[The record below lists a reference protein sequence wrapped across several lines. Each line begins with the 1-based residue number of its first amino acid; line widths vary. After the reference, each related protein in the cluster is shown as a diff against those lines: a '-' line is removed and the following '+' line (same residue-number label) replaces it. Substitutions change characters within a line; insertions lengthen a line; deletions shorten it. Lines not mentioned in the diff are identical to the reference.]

1 MGKDNNM
8 YEEMDRIKQR
18 IRQINNKYP
27 GTVQIRERDKI
38 QTKNMPAEER
48 KELEKLQ
55 SRLQELKEQDDKA
68 QGIKQ

>member
-1 MGKDNNM
+1 MGKGNNM

-18 IRQINNKYP
+18 IRQINDKYP
-27 GTVQIRERDKI
+27 STVWTRERDKI

-68 QGIKQ
+68 QGIE

>member
-1 MGKDNNM
+1 MGKGNNM

-18 IRQINNKYP
+18 IRQINDVYP
-27 GTVQIRERDKI
+27 STVWIGERDKI

-55 SRLQELKEQDDKA
+55 SRLQELKEQDGKA
-68 QGIKQ
+68 QGIE

>member
-1 MGKDNNM
+1 MGKGNNM

-18 IRQINNKYP
+18 IRQINDKYP
-27 GTVQIRERDKI
+27 STVWIRERDKI

-68 QGIKQ
+68 QGIE

>member
-1 MGKDNNM
+1 MGKGNNM

-18 IRQINNKYP
+18 IRQINDKYP
-27 GTVQIRERDKI
+27 STVWIRERDKI

-68 QGIKQ
+68 QGIK